1 MTINSNL
8 MKAILAMDAYNRGYG
23 AGIDTLPSST
33 NGSARIGNATIVA
46 TSSSLVDSNGNPNID
61 DNIGF
66 YAIAYDLDGVAGG
79 EKVISYRG
87 TDDFD
92 GPADLLTSKD
102 VFHGWSLGAGNTA
115 SEQGRMAVQ
124 FYKSVAGTSIDPRAA
139 DISLTGHS
147 LGGGLAGYVGSLYA
161 KTATAFD
168 SMAFKGAAD
177 STYAQSFA
185 GMDPA
190 LKTLVY
196 GTQTPWLANSGG
208 VSAFHT
214 TGEVLHSDF
223 IRQSPSTPIPLGT
236 DVDLVAGSDSVAL
249 HSMAT
254 LVIRMFFADQDF
266 TPTPGAWDAAAKYFW
281 PVLYWPK
288 AYESYVKGMWGDF
301 SSTPGTLLTEGK
313 LTDIVR
319 MAIAYSAIDEGTND
333 TNARPF
339 GDTGIR
345 ALYNDAN
352 DLGRALSLAG
362 ASKTLAANADSVAR
376 VFVEYAGDL
385 ALNKVL
391 KSNFGAA
398 LSGVLTYADTA
409 NNHTLTVDFKDSTWK
424 MGAATLTPAYTRT
437 NLWWLFSDLAD
448 NSSTSYLRKIYDTTL
463 WGNSLQNIAEKVV
476 YATLDSSTTV
486 LSQAPTAGK
495 ALAFIGGSGA
505 DTVTGSAGYDYIWGG
520 DGNDIL
526 KYSAGPDYYSGSN
539 GRDTL
544 DLTAIASGVKFS
556 AFVSYDQQNL
566 YINDGLG
573 ANYAQ
578 STKIGL
584 AEGIEKIL
592 LGSAADHVYR
602 PGYFSSAP
610 LGSTESYSGELEI
623 DGGGGVDI
631 LEIDRYVTANIN
643 GNRVTT
649 SDNIAYANFEKIVLE
664 GGLEIKTIGLLQGY
678 NIQLD
683 QGYIDYSAYNG
694 KLNVVASSATIA
706 VNDAANAAVKDIFS
720 VISPWIGTVIGNDRD
735 NTFSGEGAFLL
746 GRGNDIVNATTAPQ
760 KFTSVIFTGGNDVVN
775 NASHTSLFFKDS
787 ITPNMVHSNEVN
799 IQYSVNTSAQ
809 RTYTYDISV
818 TVDGISGSIR
828 FNGLDKVVYSNDG
841 IYGNGNDT
849 IYDNSIDI
857 RYGSYYWNGVPR
869 GFATDDVIY
878 VPESYDDWVNGAGG
892 KDYIYGNQIGSRL
905 FGGDGDDW
913 VYGGGSLN
921 FAPGTL
927 LKDDH
932 FDFLYGGEGADHI
945 LGEAGPDYIYGGG
958 GNDIIEG
965 GEGDDSIYGNAGAD
979 IFYFN
984 SNSGV
989 DVIEDFELGVDKINL
1004 SGISGASF
1012 SSLNITQGSPNHLS
1026 DFNLRTSESTI
1037 ITVGGAKLYLYGI
1050 TAPQLTAEN
1059 FEFINGETF
1068 NRRPLL
1074 VADGAGTLQGVPLTI
1089 AVLANDSDPDG
1100 TPLTITKL
1108 GKPSNGTAV
1117 LNPDM
1122 TVTYT
1127 PNPGYLGDDSFTY
1140 VATDAAGMPSS
1151 ATVYVSVVVPIV
1163 GTAGNDF
1170 LNTTTSSE
1178 IINGLAGNDSIYAG
1192 SGSDTISGGDGNDTI
1207 TGSKDLFAANDGLPD
1222 NDTIDGGKGV
1232 DQLYGSWGDDTYVF
1246 RAGDSPVATPDYI
1259 YEVIDQGTDTIKLT
1273 GGILPA
1279 SVTFTKLSSN
1289 YWYSLKFGTDEIRMV
1304 NYTSTSSTSMTS
1316 TNTLA
1321 FEKVAFDNGTV
1332 LNLADILNKPAY
1344 TVTTGND
1351 TVNVS
1356 TATVG
1361 VTIDLLAGN
1370 DIFTGSNYNDNV
1382 SGSDGNDT
1390 IEGRAG
1396 NDIMNGGNGTDTVT
1410 YAGSTAAVT
1419 VNLATTAAQ
1428 NTVGAGSDT
1437 ITNFENLTGSG
1448 FNDTLTGNSNAN
1460 TIDGGAGNDVIDGAA
1475 GNDILIGGTGTDR
1488 VTYAS
1493 ATAAVTVNL
1502 ALTSAQNTIGAGTD
1516 TISGFENLTGSSYN
1530 DILTG
1535 DANANTIDGG
1545 SGNDTVQGGAGNDTM
1560 IGGSGT
1566 DTVTYA
1572 AATAAVTVNLTT
1584 TTAQN
1589 TLGAGTDTITT
1600 FENLT
1605 GSNFNDTLTGNSSS
1619 NVIEGLNGNDI
1630 LDGAGGT
1637 DTVTYISAA
1646 AGVTV
1651 NLSLTTAQN
1660 TIGAGT
1666 DTIKNFENLTG
1677 SNFNDTLTGNS
1688 GSNTIE
1694 GGAGNDIMNGGTG
1707 TDKVTYANAT
1717 AGVTVNL
1724 ALTTAQNTVGA
1735 GTDTVSAFENLTGSN
1750 FNDTL
1755 TGNSG
1760 SNTIEGGA
1768 GNDIMDGGTG
1778 TDTVTYTGATAAVT
1792 VNLALTTAQNTLG
1805 AGTDT
1810 ITNFEKLTGSGYNDT
1825 LRGNTGDNTVVGGS
1839 GNDTVYGNSGNDIIY
1854 GDSGTDTIYGDAGND
1869 TLYGGS
1875 SNDTLYGGTGSDIF
1889 KFQSSGG
1896 IDTVKDFKTSELD
1909 KLDIKSLLSG
1919 YDPLTKAITDYIQ
1932 ITTSGTSSI
1941 VNVDADGLTGGT
1953 VWTQIATLENIIGL
1967 TDEAALKTNGTI
1979 IA

>member
-1 MTINSNL
+1 MNSNL
-8 MKAILAMDAYNRGYG
+8 FKAILAMDAYNRGYD
-23 AGIDTLPSST
+23 AGIKFGNLTGNNSVDTP
-33 NGSARIGNATIVA
+33 GVVRIGNAIVTNVRGQQDA
-46 TSSSLVDSNGNPNID
+46 QD
-61 DNIGF
+61 IGF

-102 VFHGWSLGAGNTA
+102 VAGWLLGGGNYRVAQGIMALEFYNAVAGNPVDT
-115 SEQGRMAVQ
+115 R
-124 FYKSVAGTSIDPRAA
+124 TP
-139 DISLTGHS
+139 DISFTGHS
-147 LGGGLAGYVGSLYA
+147 LGGGLASYAAALYGKNA
-161 KTATAFD
+161 LAFD
-168 SMAFKGAAD
+168 SMGYVTAANNAHF
-177 STYAQSFA
+177 YATTVPKT
-185 GMDPA
+185 DPQYA
-190 LKTLVY
+190 TLAKPIIDNVY
-196 GTQTPWLANSGG
+196 KNITPWNVNTSG
-208 VSAFHT
+208 VQAQHIK
-214 TGEVLHSDF
+214 GEVLHPDF
-223 IRQSPSTPIPLGT
+223 ARQAPSTEIDLGPNVT
-236 DVDLVAGSDSVAL
+236 GIDSVQL

-254 LVIRMFFADQDF
+254 MVIRMFADVGGPNGTALAMD
-266 TPTPGAWDAAAKYFW
+266 WKAAAKYFW
-281 PVLYWPK
+281 PVLYWP
-288 AYESYVKGMWGDF
+288 ESNAKILWGDL
-301 SSTPGTLLTEGK
+301 SAVQGALLQEK
-313 LTDIVR
+313 KYSDIVR
-319 MAIAYSAIDEGTND
+319 MAIAYSAIDEGAND

-345 ALYNDAN
+345 ALYDDAN
-352 DLGRALSLAG
+352 NLGKALGLAG
-362 ASKTLAANADSVAR
+362 ASKTLADNAGAVANI
-376 VFVEYAGDL
+376 FVEYAGKL

-391 KSNFGAA
+391 QSNFSAA
-398 LSGVLTYADTA
+398 LSGVLNYSDTA
-409 NNHTLTVDFKDSTWK
+409 NNHTLTIDFKDNTWK
-424 MGAATLTPAYTRT
+424 MGGATPVPIYPRWQFDINAY
-437 NLWWLFSDLAD
+437 
-448 NSSTSYLRKIYDTTL
+448 TL
-463 WGNSLQNIAEKVV
+463 WGGNSQSLAEKVI
-476 YATLDSSTTV
+476 YATLDTSTTV
-486 LSQAPTAGK
+486 ISQAASAGK
-495 ALAFIGGSGA
+495 INVFNGGHGT
-505 DTVTGSAGYDYIWGG
+505 DTVTGSAGNDYIFGSE
-520 DGNDIL
+520 GNDIL
-526 KYSAGPDYYSGSN
+526 KYSGGVDFFNGGN

-544 DLTAIASGVKFS
+544 DLRSFTSGVNMY
-556 AFVSYDQQNL
+556 VRDL
-566 YINDGLG
+566 YVND
-573 ANYAQ
+573 AQ
-578 STKIGL
+578 RARIGETK
-584 AEGIEKIL
+584 GIDKIL
-592 LGSAADHVYR
+592 LGAGQDYVQIPFYIYS
-602 PGYFSSAP
+602 
-610 LGSTESYSGELEI
+610 LGNDEFYSGELEV
-623 DGGGGVDI
+623 DGGDGLDTVSI
-631 LEIDRYVTANIN
+631 FPDRVASIT
-643 GNRVTT
+643 GNRIST
-649 SDNIAYANFEKIVLE
+649 SDHVTYVNFENIAGFGTLE
-664 GGLEIKTIGLLQGY
+664 VKTLGRDYGTWSGIFDYSGY
-678 NIQLD
+678 NGQ
-683 QGYIDYSAYNG
+683 
-694 KLNVVASSATIA
+694 LNVVLSGGKFTVS
-706 VNDAANAAVKDIFS
+706 DPANSAVKDI
-720 VISPWIGTVIGNDRD
+720 ISGYVIGNNMH
-735 NTFSGEGAFLL
+735 NTFSGTGRFFL
-746 GRGNDIVNATTAPQ
+746 GKGNDTVIDPYGGEIV
-760 KFTSVIFTGGNDVVN
+760 FTGGTDVVSN
-775 NASHTSLFFKDS
+775 GYSSTLRFNGDVNSNS
-787 ITPNMVHSNEVN
+787 IHVVEVN
-799 IQYSVNTSAQ
+799 RQYITNTSSL
-809 RTYTYDISV
+809 REYTYGLQV
-818 TVDGISGSIR
+818 TVDGIEGSIT
-828 FNGLDKVVYSNDG
+828 FNGNRMIVYSVDG
-841 IYGNGNDT
+841 IYGNGNDSIQLQWQVKIEPKNSSTWAMRYHDATDNT
-849 IYDNSIDI
+849 IYASDGNRQKVNGGGGNDKI
-857 RYGSYYWNGVPR
+857 YGSQLG
-869 GFATDDVIY
+869 
-878 VPESYDDWVNGAGG
+878 EH
-892 KDYIYGNQIGSRL
+892 IYGDDGADWIY
-905 FGGDGDDW
+905 GGDSPAFTQTS
-913 VYGGGSLN
+913 GGGVTYSIAN
-921 FAPGTL
+921 
-927 LKDDH
+927 

-945 LGEAGPDYIYGGG
+945 FGEAGPDYIYGGG
-958 GNDIIEG
+958 GNDIIVG
-965 GEGDDSIYGNAGAD
+965 GEGNDSLYGNSGAD

-984 SNSGV
+984 ANSGI
-989 DVIEDFELGVDKINL
+989 DVIEDFELGIDKINL
-1004 SGISGASF
+1004 SGVPGASY
-1012 SSLNITQGSPNHLS
+1012 SSLNISQSSPYYVGDYHDRDSSSTMITIGS
-1026 DFNLRTSESTI
+1026 
-1037 ITVGGAKLYLYGI
+1037 AKLYLYGI

-1074 VADGAGTLQGVPLTI
+1074 VADGAGTLQGASLTI

-1117 LNPDM
+1117 LNADM

-1151 ATVYVSVVVPIV
+1151 ATVYVSVVAPIV

-1222 NDTIDGGKGV
+1222 NDTIDGGKGI
-1232 DQLYGSWGDDTYVF
+1232 DELYGSWGDDTYVF

-1259 YEVIDQGTDTIKLT
+1259 YEVINQGTDTIKLT

-1304 NYTSTSSTSMTS
+1304 NYTMSGNTASS

-1356 TATVG
+1356 TAAVG

-1370 DIFTGSNYNDNV
+1370 DIFTGSNFNDNV

-1390 IEGRAG
+1390 IEGRGG

-1419 VNLATTAAQ
+1419 VNLVATAAQ
-1428 NTVGAGSDT
+1428 NTAGAGSDT

-1448 FNDTLTGNSNAN
+1448 FNDTLTGNSGAN

-1475 GNDILIGGTGTDR
+1475 GNDILIGGTGTDK

-1502 ALTSAQNTIGAGTD
+1502 ALTTAQNTIGAGTD

-1545 SGNDTVQGGAGNDTM
+1545 SGNDTVQGGAGNDTL

-1572 AATAAVTVNLTT
+1572 AATAGVTVNLTT

-1651 NLSLTTAQN
+1651 NLATTTAQN
-1660 TIGAGT
+1660 TVGAGT
-1666 DTIKNFENLTG
+1666 DTIKNFEYLTG

-1694 GGAGNDIMNGGTG
+1694 GGAGNDILNGGTG
-1707 TDKVTYANAT
+1707 TDKVTYASAM

-1724 ALTTAQNTVGA
+1724 ALTTAQNTIGA
-1735 GTDTVSAFENLTGSN
+1735 GTDTISAFENLTGSN

-1768 GNDIMDGGTG
+1768 GNDILNGGTG

-1792 VNLALTTAQNTLG
+1792 VNLALTTAQNTGG

-1854 GDSGTDTIYGDAGND
+1854 GDSGTDTLFGDAGND

-1896 IDTVKDFKTSELD
+1896 IDTIKDFKTAELD
-1909 KLDIKSLLSG
+1909 KLDIKSLLTG
-1919 YDPLTKAITDYIQ
+1919 YDPMTKAITDYIQ

-1941 VNVDADGLTGGT
+1941 VKVDADGLTNGT
-1953 VWTQIATLENIIGL
+1953 VWTQIATLENITGL
-1967 TDEAALKTNGTI
+1967 TDEAALKANGTL
-1979 IA
+1979 IAV